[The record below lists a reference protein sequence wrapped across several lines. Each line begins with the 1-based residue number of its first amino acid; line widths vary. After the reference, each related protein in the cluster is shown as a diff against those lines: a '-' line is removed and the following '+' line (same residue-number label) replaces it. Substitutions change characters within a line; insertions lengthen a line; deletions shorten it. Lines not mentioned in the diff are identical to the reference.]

1 VSTELRSWWLLTVMT
16 LVGTLSFVDRY
27 LFAILLQ
34 PIKSEFRLSDTLVG
48 MLTGFAFALFYVVF
62 SIPISAVADRGR
74 RRAVIVTSILV
85 WSAVTALTGKVTSVL
100 QLAIARFGVG
110 IGEAGVFP
118 TSQAVIADAFP
129 PERRTLAFAILASC
143 SSLGLFIA
151 FSAGGVLEAALGWR
165 QTFLVLG
172 APGLIV
178 APLALMAIPRSK
190 PVAATRAPG
199 SGSMFRMLLAD
210 ARFRHA
216 VLALSAV
223 IMISIGQVQWLPAF
237 FERSFGGTRATIGPA
252 LGLTQAAATVTGLF
266 LSGFAGNL
274 LYRYDARLPLAVGL
288 LGILATSVPAVLL
301 WNCRDVHIAYLITA
315 TISLLTA
322 LPLPALMGYI
332 QSIAPPSHRASAA
345 ALQLMISSI
354 LGAGAGPALV
364 GYCSDL
370 FAAHS
375 GAESLRYALLTSIG
389 VGICWGSVH
398 LFAILRISAV
408 RRLVT

>member
-1 VSTELRSWWLLTVMT
+1 MT

-100 QLAIARFGVG
+100 QLAMARFGVG

-274 LYRYDARLPLAVGL
+274 LYRYDARLPLAVGF
-288 LGILATSVPAVLL
+288 VLSCPRRVAERPDCQRARK
-301 WNCRDVHIAYLITA
+301 NGDGQT
-315 TISLLTA
+315 
-322 LPLPALMGYI
+322 
-332 QSIAPPSHRASAA
+332 PSTWR
-345 ALQLMISSI
+345 L
-354 LGAGAGPALV
+354 
-364 GYCSDL
+364 
-370 FAAHS
+370 
-375 GAESLRYALLTSIG
+375 
-389 VGICWGSVH
+389 
-398 LFAILRISAV
+398 
-408 RRLVT
+408 RRLRGLSRDPGGRVVRGRSQDGHAHGVLSSTNITPDPHTVIRVQYNF